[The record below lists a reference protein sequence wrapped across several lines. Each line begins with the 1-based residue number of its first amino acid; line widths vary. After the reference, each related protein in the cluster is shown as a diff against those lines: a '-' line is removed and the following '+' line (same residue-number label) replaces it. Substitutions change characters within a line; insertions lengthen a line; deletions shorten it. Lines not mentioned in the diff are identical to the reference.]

1 MKEREKSQTASPT
14 LPERFLGEAACL
26 ALEYGIRP
34 EIEGEENFIQTK
46 KHLSEG
52 SLILYFN
59 HCSIVDPGLLIEIL
73 EKNIRSEIK
82 DWVVPGSQK
91 HLDPKRGDLGPID
104 SWVMQGFAHKKKFL
118 LFPVVQFY
126 DVETYPLDEVTKI
139 NMKFIRRA
147 LKALQSP
154 GGVIFIAPEGTRNQK
169 DNRLLKAQRGVGRF
183 LEHGKN
189 TVAQPIALIGSGLPR
204 SVIRNPKVVIGPI
217 YTLEQV
223 REVAEEK
230 ALEALGDA
238 MMVLLAQI
246 LPQEYRGVYAQYC

>member
-1 MKEREKSQTASPT
+1 MKERIKYQPGPPT
-14 LPERFLGEAACL
+14 REEEILGKAACL

-34 EIEGEENFIQTK
+34 KIEGEENFIQTR

-82 DWVVPGSQK
+82 DLVVPGSQK

-104 SWVMQGFAHKKKFL
+104 SWVMQGFAHKKNFL

-126 DVETYPLDEVTKI
+126 DVKTYPPDEVTKI

-169 DNRLLKAQRGVGRF
+169 DNRLLKAQRGIGRF

-204 SVIRNPKVVIGPI
+204 SAVIRPRVVVGPI
-217 YTLEQV
+217 YTPKQV

-230 ALEALGDA
+230 SLETLEDA
-238 MMVLLAQI
+238 MMVLLAQL
-246 LPQEYRGVYAQYC
+246 LPPEYRGVYAQYL